1 MHHAFAVKGASAS
14 VAPFAFRLLLFS
26 IALFGPGRPASAADC
41 PAGHISERV
50 TTARVYDGDT
60 VRLADGR
67 RLRIIGIN
75 TPEISRPGKAG
86 EPFATEARTALKQ
99 LLDSHNH
106 TLLLQYGKER
116 QDHYGRELAHAF
128 LESGESIAVA
138 LLRQGL
144 ATTLVVP
151 PNTWGESCYRKFEDA
166 ARQAHRGLW
175 GLAAYEVTPGGTLS
189 PDTRGFRLI
198 SGSVTEIRYSPRAVW
213 IDING
218 PLVIRVAR
226 EDLVNFSP
234 EFPENLSGREIEV
247 RGWVK
252 QDRNGLR
259 INVRHPA
266 AMMTLADAPV
276 NH

>member
-1 MHHAFAVKGASAS
+1 MHQAFAVKGAPAS

-26 IALFGPGRPASAADC
+26 VALFDPGRPASATDC

-50 TTARVYDGDT
+50 TIARVYDGDT

-75 TPEISRPGKAG
+75 TPEISRPGQAG
-86 EPFATEARTALKQ
+86 EPFATEARTVLKQ

-116 QDHYGRELAHAF
+116 QDHYGRQLAHAF
-128 LESGESIAVA
+128 LESGENIAVA

-151 PNTWGESCYRKFEDA
+151 PNTWGESCYLKLEEA
-166 ARQAHRGLW
+166 ARQARRGLW
-175 GLAAYEVTPGGTLS
+175 GLAAYQTTAGRTLS
-189 PDTRGFRLI
+189 RDTRGFRLI
-198 SGSVTEIRYSPRAVW
+198 RGSVNEIRYSPRAVW
-213 IDING
+213 IDIEG

-234 EFPENLSGREIEV
+234 DFPENLNGRSIEV
-247 RGWVK
+247 RGWIK

-266 AMMTLADAPV
+266 AMVTLADVTV